1 MRKER
6 PESEASRAV
15 AVAVAQADVD
25 IAAAAAVVV
34 VVVVENALMA
44 TEVVVEA
51 ADAVGGEAVL
61 AM

>member
-25 IAAAAAVVV
+25 IAAAAAVV
-34 VVVVENALMA
+34 ENALMA

>member
-25 IAAAAAVVV
+25 IAAAA

-44 TEVVVEA
+44 TEVAVEA

>member
-15 AVAVAQADVD
+15 AVAVVQADVD
-25 IAAAAAVVV
+25 IAAAAAA